1 MNKRSKKVLGKLAV
15 SGLLGGSAG
24 GVVFSTLYAIGSQ
37 LPSKPMKILWAV
49 GSFVAGELVAMKSSM
64 MIMELI
70 YDTEDIIEMVKDR
83 VSEQPSEKEA

>member
-1 MNKRSKKVLGKLAV
+1 MNKSRKKVLGRVAA

-83 VSEQPSEKEA
+83 VSKQPIEEEA

>member
-1 MNKRSKKVLGKLAV
+1 MNESSKKVLGKVAV

-24 GVVFSTLYAIGSQ
+24 SVVFSTLYAIGRQ
-37 LPSKPMKILWAV
+37 LPSKPMKIVWAV
-49 GSFVAGELVAMKSSM
+49 GSFVAGGLVATKSSM

-83 VSEQPSEKEA
+83 VSKQPSEKGA

>member
-83 VSEQPSEKEA
+83 VSKQPSEKEA